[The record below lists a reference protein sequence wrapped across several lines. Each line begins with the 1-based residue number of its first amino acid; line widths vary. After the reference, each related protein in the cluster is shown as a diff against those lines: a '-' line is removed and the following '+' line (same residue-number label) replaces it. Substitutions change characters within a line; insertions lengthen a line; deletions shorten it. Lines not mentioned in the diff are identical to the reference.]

1 MSRGGSNDAI
11 LVFNGWGAKQ
21 ASFLACLSRQHMSEE
36 THGVL
41 HGLRCTPRGT
51 MMDSVCHDTC
61 NNRTCTSGTPLG
73 CLPLAAITRS
83 QVRDWM
89 YDRSMILIDSLLASG
104 S

>member
-41 HGLRCTPRGT
+41 HGVKVHASR
-51 MMDSVCHDTC
+51 HDD
-61 NNRTCTSGTPLG
+61 GF
-73 CLPLAAITRS
+73 
-83 QVRDWM
+83 
-89 YDRSMILIDSLLASG
+89 SLS
-104 S
+104 